1 MQRGFFDEEFRYEKI
16 DKNGDPLVKLNLVI
30 DWKIFK
36 PLVDKIREKERKSN
50 AGAKGFEPLMMFKV
64 LVLQSLYGLSDDAM
78 EAQILDRLTF
88 MRFLG
93 LNLADKAPDAKTI
106 WLFRQQLTDAE
117 LIVPLFELF
126 DSYLR
131 NNGFAAR
138 KGQMVDAA
146 IVEVPRQRNSRDENE
161 KIKNGE
167 KIDGWKDEKRRQ
179 KDTDARW
186 TKKNGTTYFGYKNHV
201 QVDVAH
207 KFIRNF
213 DVTSAEVH
221 DSNVFEELLDND
233 NSSRD
238 VWADS
243 AYRTPK
249 NLETLDDLGFR
260 EHLQRKGCR
269 NRKLTT
275 IEKKGNRTRSKTR
288 SRVEHVFGIQ
298 SARLCDNLLRCIGK
312 ARSFVKIGLRNLSYN
327 LCRFVTLKTTP
338 KARPTAKLAVACG

>member
-36 PLVDKIREKERKSN
+36 PLVEKIREKERKSN

-201 QVDVAH
+201 QVDAAH
-207 KFIRNF
+207 KLIRSF
-213 DVTSAEVH
+213 AVTSAEVH
-221 DSNVFEELLDND
+221 DSNVFGALLDEN

-243 AYRTPK
+243 AYRTPN
-249 NLETLDDLGFR
+249 NLKTLDDLRFR

-298 SARLCDNLLRCIGK
+298 SARLCDNLLRCVGK

-327 LCRFVTLKTTP
+327 LCRFVTLKTTS
-338 KARPTAKLAVACG
+338 KARPTAILAAACG

>member
-36 PLVDKIREKERKSN
+36 PLVEKIREKERKSN

-201 QVDVAH
+201 QVDAAH
-207 KFIRNF
+207 KLIRSF
-213 DVTSAEVH
+213 AVTSAEVH
-221 DSNVFEELLDND
+221 DSNVFGALLDEN

-249 NLETLDDLGFR
+249 NLEILDDLRFR

-298 SARLCDNLLRCIGK
+298 SARLCDNLLRCVGK

-338 KARPTAKLAVACG
+338 KARPTAKLAAACG